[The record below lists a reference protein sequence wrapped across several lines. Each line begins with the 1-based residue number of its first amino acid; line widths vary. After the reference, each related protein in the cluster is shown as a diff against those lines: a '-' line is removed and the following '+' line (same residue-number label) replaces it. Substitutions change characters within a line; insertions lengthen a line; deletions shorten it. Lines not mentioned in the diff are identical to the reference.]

1 MVVTEML
8 VMVSTI
14 HKHKHIMNLEAVK
27 HNAAI
32 KQCQIHLFPVYN
44 VNVQEAKWKSPTGYS
59 VNYLFII

>member
-1 MVVTEML
+1 ML

-44 VNVQEAKWKSPTGYS
+44 VNVQEAK
-59 VNYLFII
+59 